1 MCLDESN
8 LSRGGKKTFLYSR
21 VSGTGTDMSSSRNKD
36 IACCYKSEPSRVWKC
51 VYKRKRSKEILR
63 KHFFS
68 FTQRNYKSICD

>member
-36 IACCYKSEPSRVWKC
+36 IACCYKSEPSRV
-51 VYKRKRSKEILR
+51 
-63 KHFFS
+63 
-68 FTQRNYKSICD
+68 